1 MFTRTALASALL
13 SLAILAG
20 CSNSHKELAR
30 ANALQKAG
38 KTVEAREVYESLL
51 PRARSKSAQS
61 QIYVQIGECE
71 WTLERH
77 AEALSAFL
85 KAAELDSN
93 NLSAQLHLAQLFLAG
108 GVPDR
113 ALVFADI
120 VLSHDPKNL
129 DAMAVAAGAYAYLG
143 NMSASIARFQEVLQ
157 RDPGREDAAVT
168 LAQIYSSQGRTDEA
182 ANVLRTSAAKAPK
195 SAAIQLAIARLEEE
209 QGHPQDAEA
218 AYRKAVSVKDDADTN
233 LRLAQFLERSARI
246 DEAEAVLRKVD
257 SQRPSKPFALA
268 DFQLAAGKGTDASQ
282 HYLDMLMKQENK
294 AGDTGAA
301 SLAARAIESKLAL
314 ASQQTGSKRE
324 QTLMEARTALGTH
337 RAVLGEAM
345 TSVLAAEFNLVDGD
359 PHAAESLARGALE
372 AHSDL
377 TSARYVL
384 GLALSREGKDGE
396 ARAEWQSVLDDDPN
410 FVPARLSLA
419 EMSLAQG
426 DATGAEQFVIPVV
439 RQEPA
444 NLAALALFGRVLIA
458 EKQYPAANSIALRYE
473 AVDKASPVPHLLMGE
488 AALAQKRLAYALLE
502 FEQAVVLD
510 PNSAE
515 AMDGLVRVYRM
526 GTITRPMLQHM
537 EKTAMAPPSS
547 PALMEI
553 AGRLYAQHGWAQDA
567 ARCYQKTL
575 QLDPRRTTAA
585 LELASIEARAGDQEA
600 AKSSAAATSI
610 SNSELMAAIRKDDE
624 SNGPAAIRAYEEAL
638 KKGDSTGVAANNL
651 AWIYAKNGTN
661 LDRALELAQRAR
673 EANPMNPAVTDTL
686 GFVLLKRRD
695 YSMALAEL
703 KHADQLLKAQKS
715 KDSQLA
721 DAIHAHLAEAYR
733 NVGETHAE

>member
-1 MFTRTALASALL
+1 MFHRTAVASAVL
-13 SLAILAG
+13 SLAMLAG

-30 ANALQKAG
+30 ATALQKAG
-38 KTVEAREVYESLL
+38 KTVEARDAYESLL
-51 PRARSKSAQS
+51 PRTRSKSAQS
-61 QIYVQIGECE
+61 QLYIQIGECE

-77 AEALSAFL
+77 SEALNAFL

-93 NLSAQLHLAQLFLAG
+93 NMSAQLHLAQLFLAG

-120 VLSHDPKNL
+120 VLAHDPKNL
-129 DAMAVAAGAYAYLG
+129 DALAVAAGSYAYLG
-143 NMSASIARFQEVLQ
+143 NMPASISRFQEVLK
-157 RDPGREDAAVT
+157 RDPGREDAAIT
-168 LAQIYSSQGRTDEA
+168 LSQIYASQGRTDEA
-182 ANVLRTSAAKAPK
+182 QNLLHAAAEKAPR
-195 SAAIQLAIARLEEE
+195 SAAIQLAIARSEEE
-209 QGHPQDAEA
+209 QGHNPEAEE
-218 AYRKAVSVKDDADTN
+218 AYRKAVNLKDDADTN

-246 DEAEAVLRKVD
+246 DEAETVLRKVD
-257 SQRPSKPFALA
+257 NQRPAKPYALA

-282 HYLDMLMKQENK
+282 HYLDLLMKKESK
-294 AGDTGAA
+294 AGDAGEST
-301 SLAARAIESKLAL
+301 LAARAIESKLSL
-314 ASQQTGSKRE
+314 ASQQTGTKRE

-337 RAVLGEAM
+337 RAVLGELM
-345 TSVLAAEFNLVDGD
+345 TSVLAAEFNLVEGD
-359 PHAAESLARGALE
+359 PHAAESLARSALE
-372 AHSDL
+372 THSDF

-384 GLALSREGKDGE
+384 GLALSRQGKDGE
-396 ARAEWQSVLDDDPN
+396 ARAEWQSVIDDDPN

-419 EMSLAQG
+419 EMTLAQG
-426 DATGAEQFVIPVV
+426 DAAAAEQLVIPAV

-458 EKQYPAANSIALRYE
+458 EKQYASANSIALRYE

-488 AALAQKRLAYALLE
+488 ASLAQRRLAYALLE

-526 GTITRPMLQHM
+526 GSITKPMLQHM
-537 EKTAMAPPSS
+537 ERAAMAPPSS

-553 AGRLYAQHGWAQDA
+553 AGRLYAQHGWTRDA

-585 LELASIEARAGDQEA
+585 LELASLESQAGNQDA
-600 AKSSAAATSI
+600 ASSSAGSTSA
-610 SNSELMAAIRKDDE
+610 SNSELMAAVRKDEE

-638 KKGDSTGVAANNL
+638 RKGDSTGVAANNL

-673 EANPMNPAVTDTL
+673 EVNPLNPAVTDTL
-686 GFVLLKRRD
+686 GFVLLKRRE
-695 YSMALAEL
+695 YSMAVAEL
-703 KHADQLLKAQKS
+703 KHADQLLKAQKT
-715 KDSQLA
+715 KDTQLS

-733 NVGETHAE
+733 NVGETHIE